1 MVISKVSQPRNPGS
15 ITVFW
20 TAAPRRCPSRLV
32 VDDRH
37 HVVGH
42 VEVLDSRREQKTAR
56 PKPDRLRY
64 PNVVPSGAKAVG
76 CAEGD
81 LPLDKRVQRSQF
93 ADFLSAAFQPVA
105 QAQFGFR
112 QLSCRPI
119 SEGAAVANAYDTYIG
134 ATKDGKVQT
143 IHGRTTLVLAKEHG
157 SWKIVSAHFSPLPK
171 E

>member
-1 MVISKVSQPRNPGS
+1 MSSKEIESVKEIETAVQALADAFNKLDIKAALNLFSDNLE
-15 ITVFW
+15 VF
-20 TAAPRRCPSRLV
+20 
-32 VDDRH
+32 D
-37 HVVGH
+37 HVPYRF
-42 VEVLDSRREQKTAR
+42 DNK
-56 PKPDRLRY
+56 K
-64 PNVVPSGAKAVG
+64 
-76 CAEGD
+76 
-81 LPLDKRVQRSQF
+81 QF
-93 ADFLSAAFQPVA
+93 ADFLSAAFQPVT